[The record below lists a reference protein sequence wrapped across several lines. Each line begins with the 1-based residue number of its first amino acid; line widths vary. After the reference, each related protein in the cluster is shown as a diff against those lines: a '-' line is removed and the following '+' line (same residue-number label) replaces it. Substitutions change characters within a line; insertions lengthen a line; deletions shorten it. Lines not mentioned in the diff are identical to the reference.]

1 MIQDIRKRI
10 EAQAEKLQEMFNKE
24 LEDLKTKQT
33 KMNCIISKVKK
44 IHSKDSRIMEAE
56 EQRSEVEEREVEI
69 TVTENNKEKRI

>member
-10 EAQAEKLQEMFNKE
+10 EAQAEKSQEMFNKK

-44 IHSKDSRIMEAE
+44 IHSKESIAG
-56 EQRSEVEEREVEI
+56 
-69 TVTENNKEKRI
+69 